1 MDHFKIPCTRNQCCC
16 NKLIIWVLQFST
28 VFWDFFAVAPKSV
41 LILKK
46 TNIIGCFLNTVNIP
60 TVLKFMVS
68 VPVPRSHN
76 MIEQIPFS
84 CRSMILLYCLV
95 YCIYLVET
103 CFQSEWHRISSFH
116 WVFEAYI
123 ARYVIDVDWLIA
135 FVFLCGL
142 VWFYKESYLMLNSS
156 TWWQSLSIFKFN
168 L

>member
-1 MDHFKIPCTRNQCCC
+1 MDNFKIPCTRNQCCC

-68 VPVPRSHN
+68 VPVPRSHK

-95 YCIYLVET
+95 YISRRNLLSIGMT
-103 CFQSEWHRISSFH
+103 SNFQ
-116 WVFEAYI
+116 
-123 ARYVIDVDWLIA
+123 L
-135 FVFLCGL
+135 
-142 VWFYKESYLMLNSS
+142 
-156 TWWQSLSIFKFN
+156 SLSIWSLYCKVRYWCWLIDCFRLSMWPGVILQGVLPYVKFIN
-168 L
+168 LMAKFIHI